1 MKKLMIVD
9 MTCEENEKVVKFL
22 FKIQVADA
30 GRMIVRKLINIQEL
44 LTLKLNTAVKSS
56 IKTLNI
62 V

>member
-44 LTLKLNTAVKSS
+44 LTFKLNTAVKSS

>member
-22 FKIQVADA
+22 FKIQVADD

-44 LTLKLNTAVKSS
+44 LTFKLNTAVKSS